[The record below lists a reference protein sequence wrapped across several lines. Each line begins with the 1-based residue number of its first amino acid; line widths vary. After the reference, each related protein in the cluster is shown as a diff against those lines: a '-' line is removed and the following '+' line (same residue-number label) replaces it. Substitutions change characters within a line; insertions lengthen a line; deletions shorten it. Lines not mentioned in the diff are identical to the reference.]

1 MKSLLIAIMA
11 ITLASACTKKAE
23 ETAPAAEAPAA
34 APATTEA
41 AAPAAEATPAAAA
54 EAPAAAPAEHK

>member
-23 ETAPAAEAPAA
+23 ETAPAAEAPVA

-41 AAPAAEATPAAAA
+41 AAPAAEAPAATPA
-54 EAPAAAPAEHK
+54 EAAPAEHK